1 MPGRSIDRRII
12 ETLLLGEARSGNIQR
27 FTQDGGVVVDVWNRF
42 ADDLLSPVRVLLSP
56 AEGAT
61 AVDMAFELNR
71 CLKAYR
77 RSDYANDG
85 LGMIRHEEASGVA
98 LLNNFVAATIYVDE
112 LLRVVM
118 PLTKWW
124 SDKRLGRMRFKAEID
139 YPLQPL
145 LRDEIMRRMRPDSKP
160 EPARRLV
167 QRRQKDQDER
177 AQRDFRV
184 IEAAPIAAMIGVI
197 RMTLNEPQNF
207 ELDDWVASHADLI
220 AEAAVREFNQ
230 QLIPELAAVTLT
242 SGKDS
247 VQAVDTRERTAPALI
262 QRVFLDRKGT
272 IAQSDALACV
282 KADASTRLFDIS
294 CNKIAWA
301 IIDSGIAA
309 QHPAFFDWEA
319 IERKQKAGEAINPW
333 TDAPSKIPHRVRA
346 IYDFTLIDQIRN
358 YELAPDPDDAEAS
371 LLACRR
377 VLRMLED
384 LPGRQSSPHWR
395 KLADVNLRAIAKQ
408 LGQRLQPDWRLIEPL
423 IRIDPDDG
431 ENLPSD
437 HGTHVA
443 GTLGAD
449 WRLEDAPPLLQGIC
463 PDINIYD
470 LRVIPS
476 AEILAQSGSMALE
489 ATEFAVVAATEFVQH
504 LNREAGSNG
513 PVIHGVNISLSIPH
527 DVRNYGCGAT
537 PICVACDGL
546 VSSGVVVV
554 AAAGNRGWNEQ
565 ELGFGNFT
573 FCSIT
578 DPGNA
583 LDVITVGSTHRSR
596 PHTYGVSY
604 FSSRGPTGDGRIKPD
619 IVAPGEKI
627 RGPVRGNALQE
638 YDGTSMAAPFVSGAA
653 AMLMARNRELIRNP
667 ERVKAIL
674 CDTATDLGRERYFQG
689 HGLLDTLRALQKQ

>member
-1 MPGRSIDRRII
+1 MAERSIDRRII
-12 ETLLLGEARSGNIQR
+12 ETLLLGEPRSGNIQR
-27 FTQDGGVVVDVWNRF
+27 YTQDGGVVVDVWNRF
-42 ADDLLSPVRVLLSP
+42 ADDLLAPVRVLLSP
-56 AEGAT
+56 AEGTT

-77 RSDYANDG
+77 RDTYARRGFEVIEHDQSS
-85 LGMIRHEEASGVA
+85 AVA
-98 LLNNFVAATIYVDE
+98 VLNNYVAATIYIDE

-124 SDKRLGRMRFKAEID
+124 SEKRLGRMRFKAEID

-145 LRDEIMRRMRPDSKP
+145 LYQEIMLRMRPEQSNQMDAPLSH
-160 EPARRLV
+160 RF
-167 QRRQKDQDER
+167 R
-177 AQRDFRV
+177 AGEDVRATRDFRV
-184 IEAAPIAAMIGVI
+184 IEAAPIAALIGVI
-197 RMTLNEPQNF
+197 RIAVAEPQPF
-207 ELDDWVASHADLI
+207 EQEDWVEQNASMI
-220 AEAAVREFNQ
+220 AGAAMDEFNQ
-230 QLIPELAAVTLT
+230 SLLDELLT
-242 SGKDS
+242 ASPGVSGDGRPI
-247 VQAVDTRERTAPALI
+247 DERERTAPALI
-262 QRVFLDRKGT
+262 QRVFLDRKAS
-272 IAQSDALACV
+272 IAQNDAVAAI
-282 KADASTRLFDIS
+282 KADAATRLFDIS
-294 CNKIAWA
+294 CNTINWA
-301 IIDSGIAA
+301 IIDSGIAVH
-309 QHPAFFDWEA
+309 HPAFLDWAA
-319 IERKQKAGEAINPW
+319 IDARAGTNSAYDPW
-333 TDAPSKIPHRVRA
+333 SDDVSGLPNRVRA

-358 YELAPDPDDAEAS
+358 FDLADEDRDARREA
-371 LLACRR
+371 RER
-377 VLRMLED
+377 VLDLLSA
-384 LPGRQSSPHWR
+384 LPGRHPTGEWR
-395 KLADVNLRAIAKQ
+395 RLARHNLSEIGNQMEK
-408 LGQRLQPDWRLIEPL
+408 RLPPEWRLIEPL
-423 IRIDPDDG
+423 IRVDADNGDR
-431 ENLPSD
+431 LPSD

-449 WRLEDAPPLLQGIC
+449 WRLEDAPPLLQGVC
-463 PDINIYD
+463 PDINLYD

-476 AEILAQSGSMALE
+476 ADMLAQTGSSALE
-489 ATEFAVVAATEFVQH
+489 ATEFALVAATEFIQH

-513 PVIHGVNISLSIPH
+513 PLIHGVNVSLSIPH

-537 PICVACDGL
+537 PVCVACDSL

-565 ELGFGNFT
+565 EMGFGSFT

-583 LDVITVGSTHRSR
+583 RDVITVGATHRSR

-653 AMLMARNRELIRNP
+653 AMLVGRNRELIRNP

-674 CDTATDLGRERYFQG
+674 CGTATDLGRERYFQG